1 MRRMVAGLV
10 AVLLLCICTACGSQP
25 AQGKNSTAV
34 SAQNDNRT
42 NADTEE
48 SETMKSEDIESMEE
62 NTSNILVAYFSR
74 TGNTEVLAEM
84 IEEQTGG
91 NLFEITP
98 AEPYLE
104 DYDETVERFRRE
116 RDENAR
122 PEISNSVEDIA
133 QYDVVFVGFPNWGDD
148 MPHIVYTF
156 LEQYDFSGKTLIPF
170 CTNGGGGFGN
180 SIAGLESTCP
190 NSMIAEGFECSGSN
204 VENETNE
211 VVDWIGRLR
220 RQSAGYRHIIAGSLY
235 GIRGVWCI
243 PSGGDTVKG

>member
-1 MRRMVAGLV
+1 MRRMVAGLM

-25 AQGKNSTAV
+25 AQGENSTAV
-34 SAQNDNRT
+34 SAQNDNGT
-42 NADTEE
+42 NAGTEE
-48 SETMKSEDIESMEE
+48 SETEESEVIESMEE
-62 NTSNILVAYFSR
+62 NISNILVAYFSR

-98 AEPYLE
+98 AEPYPE

-122 PEISNSVEDIA
+122 PEISSSVEDIT

-190 NSMIAEGFECSGSN
+190 DSMIAEGFECSGSN
-204 VENETNE
+204 VENETDE
-211 VVDWIGRLR
+211 VVDWI
-220 RQSAGYRHIIAGSLY
+220 ASL
-235 GIRGVWCI
+235 GLEE
-243 PSGGDTVKG
+243 